1 MNRSSLLR
9 DVTGFCVGG
18 LSAAVAAA
26 LVFLTFFPL
35 PEPKPT
41 DHTREALTMVVLV
54 MFFCGGFIGRRGFS
68 ADFVSDMWPSVVTSL
83 AVVLF
88 LCFLA
93 GLAFDEI
100 APLVGF
106 ALVGII
112 TSSVITL
119 LLQRWFPPKIQDDHD
134 A

>member
-1 MNRSSLLR
+1 MNHSSLLR
-9 DVTGFCVGG
+9 DVTGFCIGG

-26 LVFLTFFPL
+26 LVFLAFAPL

-41 DHTREALTMVVLV
+41 DHTREALAMVVLV
-54 MFFCGGFIGRRGFS
+54 MFFCGGFIGRRGLS
-68 ADFVSDMWPSVVTSL
+68 ADFVSDLWPSVVTSF

-88 LCFLA
+88 LCVLA
-93 GLAFDEI
+93 GLSFDEI

-106 ALVGII
+106 AAVGII
-112 TSSVITL
+112 TSSVTSL
-119 LLQRWFPPKIQDDHD
+119 LLQRWLPPKIQDDHD